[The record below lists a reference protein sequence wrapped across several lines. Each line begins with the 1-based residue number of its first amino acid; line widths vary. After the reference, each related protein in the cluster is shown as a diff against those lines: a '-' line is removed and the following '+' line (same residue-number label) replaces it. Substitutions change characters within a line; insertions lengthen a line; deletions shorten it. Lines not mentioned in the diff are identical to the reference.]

1 MTTLKDYILH
11 QLREIKR
18 EMLAAIE
25 GLAEDDLA
33 WLAAEDQGP
42 IAWIVQHCCANVD
55 FFIHKGITGQFCLE
69 HEPRF
74 LLWPL
79 PPRRP
84 DDAYP
89 PRSELAERWSRLLD
103 AGAAALESAGPER
116 LQEPSATSRPTAE
129 ERAELRTVSPE
140 LTMADRCP
148 CPGSQ
153 RELAHRSAR
162 DRIIEKARGGRG
174 HDAISAIPHRYSPA
188 C

>member
-103 AGAAALESAGPER
+103 AGAAALESAGAER
-116 LQEPSATSRPTAE
+116 LQEPSASSRPPE
-129 ERAELRTVSPE
+129 PLVESCLRVVNHTNAH
-140 LTMADRCP
+140 LRQLWCIL
-148 CPGSQ
+148 GQ
-153 RELAHRSAR
+153 RRVAGKWPVQETWLA
-162 DRIIEKARGGRG
+162 
-174 HDAISAIPHRYSPA
+174 
-188 C
+188 